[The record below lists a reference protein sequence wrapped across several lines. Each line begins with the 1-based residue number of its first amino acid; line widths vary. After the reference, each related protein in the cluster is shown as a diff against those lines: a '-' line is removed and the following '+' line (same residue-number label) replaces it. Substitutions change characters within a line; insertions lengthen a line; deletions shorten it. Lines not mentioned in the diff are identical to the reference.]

1 MTEATILPTLTASS
15 HSILSYYV
23 QEDVWPPQPADGK
36 GAALSSAHPKVQ
48 ALAAAKHSGL
58 GFPTP
63 QSPHWAGAQI
73 TTKGKYRQRWK
84 GTAGACL
91 DWQGKAPWRRQH

>member
-63 QSPHWAGAQI
+63 QSLHWAGAQI
-73 TTKGKYRQRWK
+73 TTKGKYRQRW
-84 GTAGACL
+84 
-91 DWQGKAPWRRQH
+91 